1 MSDEDT
7 FPFGDRT
14 TPRPPRRPSTGAARC
29 FVLGVYPSALHVQWR
44 LPTWAHGDAGKS
56 VVGSLAISDEPE
68 VFWDGADAE
77 RLVGE
82 WRARVGFRDGD
93 GPTQWGKVFAAGNGT
108 SGRPVR
114 DHVLRPL
121 GVDPGSAWF
130 TDIVNTY
137 VVKTGKGQ
145 QGEAVELFNKLA
157 ARMEL
162 AEARLPKRPVPTALI
177 NLAATD
183 HRDRLRAELL
193 EASAPIAVTLG
204 EEARSVL
211 AAIADRTSGGP
222 TQVLSVTTTSDSTYG
237 TPGTLSVGTWTGTWY
252 ALVPWSCPA
261 LADRVGAVFMPR

>member
-1 MSDEDT
+1 M
-7 FPFGDRT
+7 
-14 TPRPPRRPSTGAARC
+14 
-29 FVLGVYPSALHVQWR
+29 
-44 LPTWAHGDAGKS
+44 
-56 VVGSLAISDEPE
+56 
-68 VFWDGADAE
+68 FWDGADAE

-82 WRARVGFRDGD
+82 WRARVGFTDGD

-114 DHVLRPL
+114 DRVLRPL

-137 VVKTGKGQ
+137 VVKTGQGQ

-162 AEARLPKRPVPTALI
+162 AKARLPKRPVPTALI

-211 AAIADRTSGGP
+211 AAIGDRTSGGP
-222 TQVLSVTTTSDSTYG
+222 TQVLSVTTTSDRKMILVGAARLAVWSPPGVQAAVAMVTVCPRASSWG
-237 TPGTLSVGTWTGTWY
+237 TRSRVR
-252 ALVPWSCPA
+252 
-261 LADRVGAVFMPR
+261 RVGSRCRSW